1 MKKFLDYT
9 GKYDVIDE
17 TNFIFSFQI
26 DNKIIKEKMAPIFI
40 VPPVYDVTFKS
51 IFFYDENG
59 MELTKDILNSL
70 LFPAS
75 HSIKKIKSFASKE
88 ILSTSNIKNNKGT
101 RKVDNAFIA
110 SIKGK
115 DKDIIIVFEMQ
126 KNFRYSNTER
136 FYDYGNGLRRTSGF
150 LETWVIALCFDNSK
164 NPRED
169 KGSNSHM
176 IKKYNISNDP
186 EALNYIHIY
195 EIYLNDLHKN
205 INNKISIFNNE
216 IIEEEGKEWIKL
228 FTIIIWSKYYKSD
241 INYVIPSELFFKGK
255 KISEAIKILS
265 DIQDIDRLQIET
277 QNHAL
282 EVDKEEN
289 QKIINDKYN
298 EGFKHGYGLGEE
310 KGYQEGEANGYI
322 EGEAYGYKEGEAY
335 GYRHGYLQGKE
346 QGEANGI
353 QKGYQQGE
361 ANGIKKG
368 YQQGEADG
376 IKKGYQQGEEKGIQ
390 KGHQNLILQIL
401 DYYFINYSNGKSIE
415 NIESVGKVPSGLV
428 FERYSSYPQ
437 VNGFIQILSS
447 KNLLY

>member
-1 MKKFLDYT
+1 MMKKFLDYT

-26 DNKIIKEKMAPIFI
+26 DNKTIKEKMTPIFI

-51 IFFYDENG
+51 IFFYDEKG

-101 RKVDNAFIA
+101 RRVDNAFIA

-126 KNFRYSNTER
+126 KNFRYSDTER

-164 NPRED
+164 IPRED

-282 EVDKEEN
+282 EVDEEEN
-289 QKIINDKYN
+289 KKIINDKYN
-298 EGFKHGYGLGEE
+298 EGFKQGSIYGYGLGEE
-310 KGYQEGEANGYI
+310 K
-322 EGEAYGYKEGEAY
+322 GYKEGEAY
-335 GYRHGYLQGKE
+335 GYRHGYQQGKE
-346 QGEANGI
+346 
-353 QKGYQQGE
+353 QGE

-376 IKKGYQQGEEKGIQ
+376 IKKGYKQGEEKGIQ

-401 DYYFINYSNGKSIE
+401 DYYFNNYLNGKSIE
-415 NIESVGKVPSGLV
+415 NIESVGKVSSSLV

-437 VNGFIQILSS
+437 VNGFIQILYS
-447 KNLLY
+447 KNLLN

>member
-1 MKKFLDYT
+1 MKKFLNYT
-9 GKYDVIDE
+9 GKYDVNEE
-17 TNFIFSFQI
+17 TGFKFSFQI
-26 DNKIIKEKMAPIFI
+26 GKKTIEEKMTPMFI

-51 IFFYDENG
+51 IFFYDEKG
-59 MELTKDILNSL
+59 MELAKDFLNSL
-70 LFPAS
+70 LFPVS
-75 HSIKKIKSFASKE
+75 HSIIKIKSFASKE

-126 KNFRYSNTER
+126 KNFRYSDTER

-150 LETWVIALCFDNSK
+150 LETWVIALCIDNSK
-164 NPRED
+164 VPRVD

-176 IKKYNISNDP
+176 IKKYNIRNDP

-195 EIYLNDLHKN
+195 EIYLNDLYKN

-228 FTIIIWSKYYKSD
+228 FTIIIWSKYYESEL
-241 INYVIPSELFFKGK
+241 NYVIPSEILFIGK
-255 KISEAIKILS
+255 KIPEAIKILS

-282 EVDKEEN
+282 EKEKEKN
-289 QKIINDKYN
+289 QKIIEEKYHERFK
-298 EGFKHGYGLGEE
+298 EGSMYGYELGEQN
-310 KGYQEGEANGYI
+310 GYQEGEANGYQ
-322 EGEAYGYKEGEAY
+322 YGYQ
-335 GYRHGYLQGKE
+335 QGKE
-346 QGEANGI
+346 QGEAKGME
-353 QKGYQQGE
+353 KGYLQGE
-361 ANGIKKG
+361 AKGMEKG
-368 YQQGEADG
+368 Y
-376 IKKGYQQGEEKGIQ
+376 
-390 KGHQNLILQIL
+390 QNLILQIM
-401 DYYFINYSNGKSIE
+401 DYYFNNYLNGKSIE

-437 VNGFIQILSS
+437 VKGFIQILSS